1 MPSPILREFLDKNNV
16 KYITINHSQAFTAQE
31 VAAKAHVPGNI
42 LAKAI
47 MIKLNGKIAMAVLPA
62 SYHVDLM
69 LLKEILGNEKVRL
82 AFEQEFKDKFPDC
95 EVGAMPPFGN
105 LYSITVYADKSLS
118 ENEEIAF
125 NSCNHKEVIKM
136 SYKEWE
142 KLVKPKVIKFAEKTK
157 L

>member
-31 VAAKAHVPGNI
+31 VAARAHVPGKI

-69 LLKEILGNEKVRL
+69 LLKEVLGNEKIRL

-105 LYSITVYADKSLS
+105 LYNITVYADETLS
-118 ENEEIAF
+118 KNEEIAF

-136 SYKEWE
+136 SYKDWE
-142 KLVKPKVIKFAEKTK
+142 KLVKPKVIKFAGKTK

>member
-47 MIKLNGKIAMAVLPA
+47 MIKLNGKIAMVVLPA

>member
-47 MIKLNGKIAMAVLPA
+47 MVKLNGIMAMAVLPA
-62 SYHVDLM
+62 SYHIDLM
-69 LLKEILGNEKVRL
+69 LLKEELGNDKIRL

-105 LYSITVYADKSLS
+105 LYDIIVYADKSLS
-118 ENEEIAF
+118 GNEEIAF

-142 KLVKPKVIKFAEKTK
+142 KLVKPKIINFAGKTK